1 MIRTINSAG
10 LALIQKWEGCI
21 LKPYKDIAGVWTIGY
36 GHTKGVT
43 ADMLPI
49 TQDEAI
55 ARLYADLDP
64 FEDAVGEAVKVPLTD
79 NQFSALVAL
88 CFNVG
93 TAPLHQTLG
102 DLLNNREYDK
112 AADEF
117 LHWDHIHINGQSV
130 VSNGL
135 LNRRREER
143 DLFLS

>member
-1 MIRTINSAG
+1 MTRTINSAG
-10 LALIQKWEGCI
+10 LDLIQKWEGCI

-43 ADMLPI
+43 AGMLPI

-55 ARLYADLDP
+55 ARLFADIDP
-64 FEDAVGEAVKVPLTD
+64 FEDTVSNMVTSPLTD

-93 TAPLHQTLG
+93 TAPLHGTLG
-102 DLLNNREYDK
+102 DFLNNGDYDK

-117 LHWDHIHINGQSV
+117 LRWDHVHINGQSV